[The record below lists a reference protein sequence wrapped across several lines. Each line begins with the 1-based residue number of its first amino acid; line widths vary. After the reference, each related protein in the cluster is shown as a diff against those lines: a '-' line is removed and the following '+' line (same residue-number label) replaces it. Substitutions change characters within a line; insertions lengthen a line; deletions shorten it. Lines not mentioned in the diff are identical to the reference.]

1 MFFYRAIL
9 FAAAALLLGGLPAR
23 SQTTTKPAPPP
34 APAPP
39 PQKVL
44 NVQVTLPTLVGR
56 LGEMTGIL
64 VARDKKKPGRNA
76 TGNPVLYLAIP
87 LPRIFGSDEP
97 KYSEK

>member
-1 MFFYRAIL
+1 MFFYRALL
-9 FAAAALLLGGLPAR
+9 FAAAALLLGGLPAAA
-23 SQTTTKPAPPP
+23 QTTPKPVP

-44 NVQVTLPTLVGR
+44 NVQIVLPTLVGR

-87 LPRIFGSDEP
+87 LPHLFENDEP
-97 KYSEK
+97 KDSEK